1 MAAEFLLPRSEGRP
15 LTVRLERDAVVGR
28 GTDAGLRI
36 SSRRVSRTHC
46 RLIVDGGAVR
56 VRDLGS
62 RNGTFVNGEGVGE
75 KDEIDVPLGA
85 TLSIGGVAMKL
96 VRVGDRS
103 YRPDGAAMVAE
114 LAESRHEGDIQDSPS
129 EVVVGQEPAEDLSDD
144 SVSVTD
150 SGMNLGDEPP
160 RDAADVPSP
169 VPRPPEPPPPAAT
182 IPPPPPRPPK
192 PTPRPAAEPPPDP
205 AAERVEM
212 DVEVSDGS
220 DVLTGEALAEAQDT
234 TEEVSLE
241 EASSIRANVDLPPA
255 ESPPAESPPAES
267 PNQEEADE
275 VELTAEDEVDDAPD
289 DADEPPSEV
298 KVGVDDETPSSVV
311 PFGGDDAGETIYDED
326 AAFDFLTGNDD
337 EDEEDPDALA
347 ALPGADDKDQSSF
360 TGFGK
365 PDETDVDSNLMG
377 FLNEP
382 K

>member
-46 RLIVDGGAVR
+46 RLIVEGGSVR

-62 RNGTFVNGEGVGE
+62 RNGTFVNGASVGE
-75 KDEIDVPLGA
+75 EDEIDVPLGA

-96 VRVGDRS
+96 VRAGDRS

-114 LAESRHEGDIQDSPS
+114 LAESEHEGDIQDSPS

-150 SGMNLGDEPP
+150 SGMNLDGERPPAGERP
-160 RDAADVPSP
+160 RDSADLPSP
-169 VPRPPEPPPPAAT
+169 VPRPPD
-182 IPPPPPRPPK
+182 PPPPPPKIPP
-192 PTPRPAAEPPPDP
+192 PRPSRSTAGPTAEQPPDP
-205 AAERVEM
+205 AAERVAM

-220 DVLTGEALAEAQDT
+220 DLLTGKALAEAQDT

-241 EASSIRANVDLPPA
+241 EASSIRANVDVPPA
-255 ESPPAESPPAES
+255 GEP
-267 PNQEEADE
+267 DE
-275 VELTAEDEVDDAPD
+275 VELTGGDEVD

-298 KVGVDDETPSSVV
+298 KVGVDDETPSSVA
-311 PFGGDDAGETIYDED
+311 PFGGDDAGETIYDEH
-326 AAFDFLTGNDD
+326 AAFDFLAGDD
-337 EDEEDPDALA
+337 DEEDPEALA

-365 PDETDVDSNLMG
+365 PDETDIDSNLMG